1 MRFFSTTVRLCC
13 RAVSFYNNNNR
24 TLITTLSIKK
34 NTTSKNE
41 MIEKKDFRFLK
52 NAFVIVL
59 FNVRVRDDGFIVM
72 VMVVK
77 VIEENQIKIKKE
89 A

>member
-13 RAVSFYNNNNR
+13 RAVSFYNNR

-77 VIEENQIKIKKE
+77 VIEENQIKIKKG